1 LNKNYLETLS
11 EYNKHKRWKDAV
23 HLCKPYKNQ
32 IQSEDYYMLYSNA
45 LINLGHLI
53 EAEKVLSD
61 SKDYY
66 PDSEKIRNKLLIMY
80 DTAGS
85 WKKAEDVAVE
95 LIQINP
101 NNANYYFKLGR
112 VYSYLNEI
120 NKAESIFKQGLE
132 IQHHL
137 SIDEILDNIK
147 RAITSN
153 TNEFH
158 SEYRFIG
165 GKTNLGAFV
174 HTDKNNHK
182 YVTKI
187 TEVNKGSER
196 EALFYKSLCSNHQ
209 SLNTISPAYID
220 CQVMDKV
227 MYLTIEWIDHLKG
240 PIHTIDIYKK
250 YKHISSVKPQELKEF
265 TPQLTYFA
273 GFKPRINSIMIYFS
287 NIEKKEVNEELFQKI
302 HHVMKQKKYSDHVC
316 NVIKDLEGLIL
327 NNYLYLFIDKNKH
340 YSLLHGSLKPDNIK
354 RKKEDTSIKIF
365 DWAGVKIGPRFMDV
379 VNYLVNIEEAFTNI
393 KTDFLYN
400 DENNNNLTS
409 IEKIFFLY
417 AYILCH
423 FVRLHFKTVDKNK
436 NVRNFMK
443 PALKEI
449 EILLQEFKENE
460 LEDAIAKVDMKF
472 SDIRNNKN
480 ELIRERNQLNREI
493 RTLKKRFNTLQ
504 NKQNDML
511 LSRSWKITAPLRK
524 LTQIL
529 TRK

>member
-1 LNKNYLETLS
+1 
-11 EYNKHKRWKDAV
+11 
-23 HLCKPYKNQ
+23 
-32 IQSEDYYMLYSNA
+32 
-45 LINLGHLI
+45 
-53 EAEKVLSD
+53 
-61 SKDYY
+61 
-66 PDSEKIRNKLLIMY
+66 
-80 DTAGS
+80 
-85 WKKAEDVAVE
+85 
-95 LIQINP
+95 
-101 NNANYYFKLGR
+101 
-112 VYSYLNEI
+112 
-120 NKAESIFKQGLE
+120 
-132 IQHHL
+132 
-137 SIDEILDNIK
+137 
-147 RAITSN
+147 
-153 TNEFH
+153 
-158 SEYRFIG
+158 
-165 GKTNLGAFV
+165 
-174 HTDKNNHK
+174 
-182 YVTKI
+182 
-187 TEVNKGSER
+187 
-196 EALFYKSLCSNHQ
+196 LFYKSLCSNHQ

-417 AYILCH
+417 A
-423 FVRLHFKTVDKNK
+423 
-436 NVRNFMK
+436 
-443 PALKEI
+443 
-449 EILLQEFKENE
+449 
-460 LEDAIAKVDMKF
+460 
-472 SDIRNNKN
+472 
-480 ELIRERNQLNREI
+480 
-493 RTLKKRFNTLQ
+493 
-504 NKQNDML
+504 
-511 LSRSWKITAPLRK
+511 
-524 LTQIL
+524 
-529 TRK
+529 